1 MTIISA
7 NNIKYSNAKGILFN
21 NATFSVDE
29 IDRIGI
35 VGNNGSGKS
44 TLVKCI
50 VGELILDDGNIHI
63 RKGTIIGYV
72 EQDVPKEL
80 ESKTIY
86 EALALSIPEEERIY
100 SEYKVDMVLNTIK
113 IPEKLLTLKVSELSE
128 GWKRLVLII
137 MVYMKNPTLLVLD
150 EPTNH
155 LDLSK
160 IIYLERLLKDV
171 MSDIPYIIIS
181 HDRKF
186 LDNCINKTIILRDR
200 NVYSFKHNYSESMRL
215 LAEQDEANKRK
226 RGIQEKEIE
235 RLSKTAKDF
244 KQKGK
249 AHGSERLARTAIT
262 LESRISKMENDLVEV
277 YKEKD
282 RNINLSDNEIDYNKP
297 VIKIYNFN
305 VKTPDNLSLL
315 YNIKDLEISKGE
327 RIVILGLNGT
337 GKSLLIRELM
347 KTYNST
353 SDIKNSGITFNPRVK
368 VGYVDQVLSILPP
381 NENLKDFIQGNFHL
395 DITSAIASL
404 ARIGFDIGRQNT
416 LIKELSFGEK
426 TRLAFL
432 KLKHEYPN
440 LYIMDEPTNHLD
452 IDAQMKLEQAI
463 LENDNPCIFVSHD
476 RTFVEKIAN
485 KYYMIDEKEKTLK
498 LINSTDIF
506 FDILLRKM
514 EEGDDRL
521 L

>member
-1 MTIISA
+1 MTIISV
-7 NNIKYSNAKGILFN
+7 NNIKYSNAKGILFK

-29 IDRIGI
+29 NDRIGI

-44 TLVKCI
+44 TLIKCI
-50 VGELILDDGNIHI
+50 VGELALDEGNIHI
-63 RKGTIIGYV
+63 KNGTVIGYV
-72 EQDVPKEL
+72 EQDIPKEL

-113 IPEKLLTLKVSELSE
+113 VPQQLLKLKVSELSE
-128 GWKRLVLII
+128 GWKRLILII

-160 IIYLERLLKDV
+160 IIYLEKLLKEV
-171 MSDIPYIIIS
+171 MYDIPYIIIS

-186 LDNCINKTIILRDR
+186 LDNCINKAVILRDG
-200 NVYSFKHNYSESMRL
+200 NIYSFKHNYSKSIEL
-215 LAEQDEANKRK
+215 LAEQDEANKKK
-226 RGIQEKEIE
+226 RNIQEKEIE

-262 LESRISKMENDLVEV
+262 LESRISRMEDDLVEV
-277 YKEKD
+277 YKEKN
-282 RNINLSDNEIDYNKP
+282 RALNLSNNEIDYNKP
-297 VIKIYNFN
+297 VIRINNFN
-305 VKTPDNLSLL
+305 VKTPDDRML

-327 RIVILGLNGT
+327 RIAILGFNGT
-337 GKSLLIRELM
+337 GKSLLIKELM
-347 KTYNST
+347 KVYNSP
-353 SDIKNSGITFNPRVK
+353 SDIINKNIVFNPRVK

-381 NENLKDFIQGNFHL
+381 NETLKDFIQGNFHL
-395 DITSAIASL
+395 DITSTIASL
-404 ARIGFDIGRQNT
+404 SRIGFDIGRQNT
-416 LIKELSFGEK
+416 LIKELSFGER

-432 KLKHEYPN
+432 KLNHEQPN

-452 IDAQMKLEQAI
+452 IDAQMKLEKAI

-476 RTFVEKIAN
+476 RTFVERIAN
-485 KYYMIDEKEKTLK
+485 KYYMIDDKEKALK
-498 LINSTDIF
+498 PINSTDVF
-506 FDILLRKM
+506 FDILLKKM
-514 EEGDDRL
+514 EEGDDRVL
-521 L
+521 